1 MSTPVIEIKNLKK
14 DYRLGAIVVHALRE
28 VSLIVNKGEFVAV
41 MGPSGS
47 GKTTLMN
54 IIGCLDRPDSGEY
67 NLNGEPVARLKD
79 HQLAQIRNKH
89 IGFVFQTFNLLSR
102 SSALKNVEL
111 PLVYSGAK
119 SKTQTAEGALK
130 KVGLENRMHHR
141 PNELSGGQQ
150 QRVAIARALVND
162 PPLILADEPTGNLDT
177 RTGEEILAL
186 FQELNRE
193 GRTIVLITH
202 ENEVAMHCSRVIR
215 LRDGKIISDT
225 PVENP
230 VYAREILASMPKE
243 DED

>member
-1 MSTPVIEIKNLKK
+1 MNTPVIEIKNLKK
-14 DYRLGAIVVHALRE
+14 DYRLGTIVVHALRE
-28 VSLIVNKGEFVAV
+28 VSLTVNKGEFVAV

-119 SKTQTAEGALK
+119 SKTQIAESALIR
-130 KVGLENRMHHR
+130 VGLEDRMHHR

-225 PVENP
+225 PIENP
-230 VYAREILASMPKE
+230 VDARDILASMPKE

>member
-1 MSTPVIEIKNLKK
+1 MNTPVIEIKNLKK
-14 DYRLGAIVVHALRE
+14 DYRLGTIIVHALRE
-28 VSLIVNKGEFVAV
+28 VSLTVNKGEFVAI

-119 SKTQTAEGALK
+119 SKTQVAEGALK
-130 KVGLENRMHHR
+130 RVGLENRMHHR

-202 ENEVAMHCSRVIR
+202 ENEVAMHCSRIIR

-230 VYAREILASMPKE
+230 MDARDVLASMPKE

>member
-1 MSTPVIEIKNLKK
+1 MNTPVIEIKNLKK
-14 DYRLGAIVVHALRE
+14 DYRLGTIIVHALRE
-28 VSLIVNKGEFVAV
+28 VSLTVNKGEFVAI

-119 SKTQTAEGALK
+119 SKTQVAEGALK
-130 KVGLENRMHHR
+130 RVGLENRMHHR

-202 ENEVAMHCSRVIR
+202 ENEVAMHCSRIIR

-230 VYAREILASMPKE
+230 VDARDVLASMPKE

>member
-1 MSTPVIEIKNLKK
+1 MNTPVIEIKNLKK
-14 DYRLGAIVVHALRE
+14 DYRLGTIVVHALRE
-28 VSLIVNKGEFVAV
+28 VSLVVNKGEFVAI

-79 HQLAQIRNKH
+79 HQLAQIRNKY

-111 PLVYSGAK
+111 PLVYSRAK
-119 SKTQTAEGALK
+119 SKTQIAEGALK
-130 KVGLENRMHHR
+130 RVGLENRMHHR

-230 VYAREILASMPKE
+230 VDARDILASMPKE

>member
-1 MSTPVIEIKNLKK
+1 MNTPVIEIKNLKK
-14 DYRLGAIVVHALRE
+14 DYRLGTIVVHALRE
-28 VSLIVNKGEFVAV
+28 VSLVVNKGEFVAI

-54 IIGCLDRPDSGEY
+54 IIGCLDRPDSGQY

-79 HQLAQIRNKH
+79 HQLAQIRNKY

-119 SKTQTAEGALK
+119 SKTQIAEGALK
-130 KVGLENRMHHR
+130 RVGLENRMHHR

-230 VYAREILASMPKE
+230 VDARDILASMPKE

>member
-1 MSTPVIEIKNLKK
+1 MNTPVIEIKNLKK
-14 DYRLGAIVVHALRE
+14 DYRLGTIVVHALRE
-28 VSLIVNKGEFVAV
+28 VSLTVNKGEFVAV

-119 SKTQTAEGALK
+119 SKTQIAESALIR
-130 KVGLENRMHHR
+130 VGLEDRMHHR

-230 VYAREILASMPKE
+230 VDARDILASMPKE
-243 DED
+243 YED